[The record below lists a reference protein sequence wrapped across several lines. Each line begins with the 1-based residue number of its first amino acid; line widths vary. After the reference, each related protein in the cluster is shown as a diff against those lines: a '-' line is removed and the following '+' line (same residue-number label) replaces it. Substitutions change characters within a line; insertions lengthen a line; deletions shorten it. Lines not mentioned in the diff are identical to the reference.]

1 MDSTTLLILVV
12 VVLLAIV
19 GWLAYERRRTDTLR
33 SKFGPEYRRTI
44 EATGDRREAE
54 AELQARER
62 RVAALD
68 IRPLPAAERARY
80 AEAWRDVQ
88 SRFVDEPAAA
98 IAAADGLIGQVMEAR
113 GYPVSEFEQ
122 RVADISV
129 DHPDVVEHYRLAHQI
144 AARRDEVTTDTES
157 LRRAMVHYRA
167 LFDDLLGGDEAA
179 LNAGKPAA
187 AEPVMVTREP
197 AVTADAPPTPAATT
211 RETTP
216 VAPTRLERSP
226 R

>member
-12 VVLLAIV
+12 VVLVAIV
-19 GWLAYERRRTDTLR
+19 GWLVYERRRSDTLR

-68 IRPLPAAERARY
+68 IRTLPAAERARY
-80 AEAWRDVQ
+80 ADEWRDVQ
-88 SRFVDEPAAA
+88 SHFVDEPVAA
-98 IAAADGLIGQVMEAR
+98 IVEADALIGQVMEAR
-113 GYPVSEFEQ
+113 GYPVSDFEQ

-129 DHPDVVEHYRLAHQI
+129 DHPSVVEHYRIAHRI
-144 AARRDEVTTDTES
+144 AARKDERTIDTES
-157 LRRAMVHYRA
+157 LRQAMVHYRA
-167 LFDDLLGGDEAA
+167 LFDDLLGAGAVTPVASTADPATTTTAPVRGAA
-179 LNAGKPAA
+179 PAA
-187 AEPVMVTREP
+187 
-197 AVTADAPPTPAATT
+197 PAAT
-211 RETTP
+211 
-216 VAPTRLERSP
+216 LERSP